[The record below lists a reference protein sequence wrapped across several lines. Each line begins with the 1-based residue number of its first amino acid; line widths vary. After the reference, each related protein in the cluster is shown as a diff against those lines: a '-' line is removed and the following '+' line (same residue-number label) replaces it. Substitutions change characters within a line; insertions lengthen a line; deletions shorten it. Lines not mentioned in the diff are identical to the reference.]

1 MITIIGAVDKIPGT
15 EPSLYQVFLSSLSPC
30 PFPPHFPEHVLKIE
44 SCLNFTE
51 LFFFL
56 IYLLTLRME
65 KARNIPPIPT
75 GMFIWRVIDEVKGKE

>member
-1 MITIIGAVDKIPGT
+1 MITVIGAVDKIPGT

-51 LFFFL
+51 LFFFFNL
-56 IYLLTLRME
+56 SPNSE
-65 KARNIPPIPT
+65 N
-75 GMFIWRVIDEVKGKE
+75 GESKEHTPNPHRDVHLEGN